1 MDIMTFRIAK
11 EDLLEPLTKTHRLLA
26 ETHINY
32 TLSILQQETMS
43 REAIAVIIAYTKDLH
58 DRTPTTVG

>member
-11 EDLLEPLTKTHRLLA
+11 EDLLEPLPKPHRVLA

-43 REAIAVIIAYTKDLH
+43 REAIAVIIAYTKDLY